1 MTKCSCVA
9 YSASTHTHDTC
20 HKTILGDIFFTMAT
34 RISIFMWISIEHRFI
49 GILYWRRWIKPCCEL
64 SVAGWWSAK
73 QMSQLS
79 AIAQN
84 WPNRCDWSHITCTST
99 STHAHHSS
107 GTEKSE
113 FGMTVDL
120 AVIAIG
126 ERDQFYGSVNEINA
140 FTTFF
145 NMPRWFCCRCV
156 CCEKCICVRPGW
168 GGRGVGLVIRLVNY
182 AAMHLCLT
190 TTVAVAAASH
200 MWSKQQQRWRR
211 NIRKP
216 IPGRISD
223 LLTQT
228 RSPRSID
235 LWHKDADWKAVFNGS
250 CELKN
255 KKHKESTSKL
265 ICVRVPHHHPSSL
278 LPAARNTGIKHTE
291 IISMTLY
298 EWRNR

>member
-1 MTKCSCVA
+1 MNKTLLRALRRRMVKCKANVA
-9 YSASTHTHDTC
+9 
-20 HKTILGDIFFTMAT
+20 I
-34 RISIFMWISIEHRFI
+34 I
-49 GILYWRRWIKPCCEL
+49 GNCSKL
-64 SVAGWWSAK
+64 AK
-73 QMSQLS
+73 QVWLKPHHM
-79 AIAQN
+79 
-84 WPNRCDWSHITCTST
+84 HIHIHTC
-99 STHAHHSS
+99 THAHHSS